1 MLLKLIKLIII
12 VSIILLYFLSI
23 WLSFGL
29 YFSKKTPPE
38 KIIFEVEKGKGIK
51 AIAQSLEKKGI
62 IKDIGTFLVEY
73 ELFVSPQSLK
83 AGEYLF
89 SPPFKVKEILTT
101 LIQGK
106 IYLHPLTVPEGLTA
120 KEIEELL
127 QSQGF
132 GQEQDYHRAF
142 SDTGPLFSWDRKAA
156 NLEGYLF
163 PDTYYF
169 PKSATAQQISL
180 AMASQFKTVFNEK
193 WQKRAH
199 EIGLTIREVV
209 ILASLIEKE
218 TSLPEER
225 RLVSAVFHNRLKMGM
240 KLDCDPTIVYV
251 LKLENRF
258 EGRLHSKNMNLDSP
272 YNTYLYL
279 GLPPGPICNPG
290 RESLL
295 AALYPARVNY
305 LYFVSR
311 NDGSHE
317 FSRTFQEQKIA
328 VRKYQ
333 KNQRGRSPKEA
344 SQIP

>member
-1 MLLKLIKLIII
+1 MPLKLIKSFLA
-12 VSIILLYFLSI
+12 VSIILLYFLSL
-23 WLSFGL
+23 WLGFGL
-29 YFSKKTPPE
+29 YFSKKSAPE
-38 KIIFEVEKGKGIK
+38 KIIFEVEKGKGVK
-51 AIAQSLEKKGI
+51 AIAQSLEKRGI
-62 IKDIGTFLVEY
+62 IKDKWTFLIEFK
-73 ELFVSPQSLK
+73 LFVSPQSLK

-106 IYLHPLTVPEGLTA
+106 IYLHPLAVPEGLTA
-120 KEIEELL
+120 KEIAELL

-132 GQEQDYHRAF
+132 GQKEDYQHTF
-142 SDTGPLFSWDRKAA
+142 SDTGPIYSWDRKAA

-163 PDTYYF
+163 PETYYF
-169 PKSATAQQISL
+169 PKSATARQIAL
-180 AMASQFKTVFNEK
+180 DMVSQFKTVFSEI

-199 EIGLTIREVV
+199 ELGLTIREVV

-218 TSLPEER
+218 TPLPEER

-258 EGRLHSKNMNLDSP
+258 EGRLHSKDMKLDSL
-272 YNTYLYL
+272 YNTYLYR
-279 GLPPGPICNPG
+279 GLPPGPICNPS

-295 AALYPARVNY
+295 AALYPSPVNY

-317 FSRTFQEQKIA
+317 FSRTFQEHQIA

-333 KNQRGRSPKEA
+333 KSQRGRSPKEA
-344 SQIP
+344 SLIP

>member
-1 MLLKLIKLIII
+1 MALKLIKLIIA
-12 VSIILLYFLSI
+12 VSIILLYFLSF
-23 WLSFGL
+23 WLGFGL
-29 YFSKKTPPE
+29 YFSKKTAPE

-51 AIAQSLEKKGI
+51 TIAQALEKKEI
-62 IKDIGTFLVEY
+62 INDQWTFLIEY

-106 IYLHPLTVPEGLTA
+106 IYLHPLAVPEGLTA
-120 KEIEELL
+120 REIAELL
-127 QSQGF
+127 QSRGF
-132 GQEQDYHRAF
+132 GQEDDYQRAF
-142 SDTGPLFSWDRKAA
+142 LDTGPISSWDRKAA

-163 PDTYYF
+163 PETYYF
-169 PKSATAQQISL
+169 PKSATARQITL
-180 AMASQFKTVFNEK
+180 AMVSQFKTVFNK
-193 WQKRAH
+193 GWQKQAH
-199 EIGLTIREVV
+199 KIGLTIREVV

-251 LKLENRF
+251 LKLESRF
-258 EGRLHSKNMNLDSP
+258 EGRLHSKDMKLDSP
-272 YNTYLYL
+272 YNTYLYR
-279 GLPPGPICNPG
+279 GLPPGPVCNPG

-295 AALYPARVNY
+295 AALFPADANY

-317 FSRTFQEQKIA
+317 FSRTFQEHQIA
-328 VRKYQ
+328 LRKYQ
-333 KNQRGRSPKEA
+333 KSQRGLSPKEA
-344 SQIP
+344 AQIP